1 MLFNQV
7 HQPER
12 PAGSFAS
19 TLRMT
24 LVFSAVAVFG
34 CGAPAKTESQ
44 TGEQPK
50 ARGVL
55 EMLAAPILGPQTS
68 NDQPQSP
75 GSNSPAK
82 LAPDLDAP
90 KDPQPAI
97 DVVFAV
103 DIYQLVLPF
112 GAISQN
118 AEFWD
123 RLDEQRLDPAIYD
136 VLQRNGIRVG
146 EASFAD
152 WDFFKRIIEQHPGT
166 SAQAVSVAKEAKN
179 LEIMMK
185 KGVQLQDIWHFDQR
199 NVLAGRTFDKGDNI
213 FSVSFE
219 PTPRRPGE
227 MRLLVAPIVR
237 ADRKRLEYSVLND
250 ERAEVKLVNDEMLYA
265 CNLRLDVP
273 LQSFIVIAP
282 SPEASWPLSVGHAFM
297 ITQGKAQLEEQVL
310 IIVPKP
316 FQR

>member
-1 MLFNQV
+1 MIVLCFV
-7 HQPER
+7 VT
-12 PAGSFAS
+12 SW
-19 TLRMT
+19 
-24 LVFSAVAVFG
+24 G
-34 CGAPAKTESQ
+34 CGAPKNEPVAD
-44 TGEQPK
+44 GPQP
-50 ARGVL
+50 RGLL
-55 EMLAAPILGPQTS
+55 EMLSNPPAKPQAEEKLPVAAPQLV
-68 NDQPQSP
+68 NH
-75 GSNSPAK
+75 
-82 LAPDLDAP
+82 LDAP
-90 KDPQPAI
+90 KDPQPML

-118 AEFWD
+118 VEFWA
-123 RLDEQRLDPAIYD
+123 RLDEQRIDPALYD

-152 WDFFKRIIEQHPGT
+152 WEFFKRIIEQHPGT
-166 SAQAVSVAKEAKN
+166 NAQGVTVAKEVKN

-185 KGVQLQDIWHFDQR
+185 KDVQLQDIWHFDNR
-199 NVLAGRTFDKGDNI
+199 NVLAGRTFDRGDNL

-219 PTPRRPGE
+219 PTPRKPGY
-227 MRLLVAPIVR
+227 MRLLVSPIVR

-282 SPEASWPLSVGHAFM
+282 SPEAAWPLSVGNAFL
-297 ITQGKAQLEEQVL
+297 INQGKAQLEEQVL